1 MKENGL
7 KNFCC
12 NIKRIKE
19 DYKLNDGQ
27 MMKIMHISHKTL
39 KSIKNGALPERV
51 SVEVLFYLNKH
62 LNIDIPS
69 LFTQQ
74 YKINGK

>member
-1 MKENGL
+1 MRKEL

-12 NIKRIKE
+12 NVKKIKQ
-19 DYKLNDGQ
+19 DYNLSDEKL
-27 MMKIMHISHKTL
+27 MKIMHTSRKSL
-39 KSIKNGALPERV
+39 KSIKNGEIPERV
-51 SVEVLFYLNKH
+51 SVEILFHLNNYF
-62 LNIDIPS
+62 NIDIPS